1 MDNGPLFPRCLLWLS
16 GGMGP
21 WRKVHPSVDTR
32 LHPQFL
38 HCTFSFHDLSIGLST
53 HSEHIK
59 GELNLKTSPFPGSG
73 CLILLSHP
81 AVSLPG
87 NYGAV
92 GREGAVQELKFPSG
106 SESVRDKLTCQNKKG
121 RLGAVLVLS
130 ERWRTLSS
138 CHGRME

>member
-1 MDNGPLFPRCLLWLS
+1 MDIAHSFQRCLLWLS

-21 WRKVHPSVDTR
+21 WREYTPVWMLAFTPRSFTA
-32 LHPQFL
+32 
-38 HCTFSFHDLSIGLST
+38 FSFHDLSITETSIAFRT
-53 HSEHIK
+53 HQ
-59 GELNLKTSPFPGSG
+59 GELNLKTSPFSGSG

-92 GREGAVQELKFPSG
+92 GRGAVQRLKFPSG
-106 SESVRDKLTCQNKKG
+106 SSIRDKLTCQNKKG

-130 ERWRTLSS
+130 ERWENLVLMSWRD
-138 CHGRME
+138 R